1 MGWTKGSQGI
11 WKMDGGPLRGLSS
24 GAHFFKKGR
33 GASVGS
39 RLLGGGGVSLSGGRA
54 RAPRVRGRGRVYG
67 AWQSLKWA
75 GP

>member
-1 MGWTKGSQGI
+1 
-11 WKMDGGPLRGLSS
+11 MDGDPLSGLYS

-33 GASVGS
+33 GVRWAPPPW
-39 RLLGGGGVSLSGGRA
+39 RGVSLSGGRA

-75 GP
+75 GPQRGGVGLLALG